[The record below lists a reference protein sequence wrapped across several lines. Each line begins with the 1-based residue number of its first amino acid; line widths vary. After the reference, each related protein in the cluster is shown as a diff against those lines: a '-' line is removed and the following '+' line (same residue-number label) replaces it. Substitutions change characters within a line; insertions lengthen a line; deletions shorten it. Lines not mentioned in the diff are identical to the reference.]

1 MLVLNLDIS
10 KDLVREKIDID
21 SFSGV
26 DPTFVSRYLI
36 IAVILKAYQ
45 KHLGLKEL
53 KVLDVGGSGSIL
65 NKFIDVNLTII
76 DILPNEANLPN
87 YFQGSALIMPFADN
101 SFDVVISCDVLE
113 HINKDDRTLFL
124 KESSRVTKDLMITAA
139 PFNLKGVRKAEISAN
154 KFYKD
159 MTGED
164 HRWLF
169 EHLLDELPDLP
180 LAVKVLSDSGMQI
193 EHFSHTSLDNW
204 QLVTRAGFLIAQEAI
219 HPEFV
224 EKIKELNN
232 YYLNHIMQSD
242 FSATGYR
249 SFIIAS
255 KQQKVNIKSQPDIYK
270 PELEVIFSMLNDAIL
285 KLL

>member
-1 MLVLNLDIS
+1 MLTLNISKGLSGKLIDIS
-10 KDLVREKIDID
+10 
-21 SFSGV
+21 SFSGA

-45 KHLGLKEL
+45 KLLGSNKL

-65 NKFIDVNLTII
+65 SKFIDVDLTII
-76 DILPNEANLPN
+76 DILPNDANRDN
-87 YFQGSALIMPFADN
+87 YIQGSALIMPFADS
-101 SFDVVISCDVLE
+101 SFDVVMSCDVLE
-113 HINKDDRTLFL
+113 HIGKDDRPLFL
-124 KESSRVTKDLMITAA
+124 KESARVTKDLMITAA
-139 PFNLKGVRKAEISAN
+139 PFNLQGVRKAEISAN

-169 EHLLDELPDLP
+169 EHLLDELPDLL
-180 LAVKVLSDSGMQI
+180 LASKVLGDLGMQV

-204 QLVTRAGFLIAQEAI
+204 QLVTQAGFLVAQEAI

-224 EKIKELNN
+224 EKIKELND
-232 YYLNHIMQSD
+232 YYLGNIMRSD
-242 FSATGYR
+242 FSDTGYR

-255 KQQKVNIKSQPDIYK
+255 KKQKIDIKPEKDIYR
-270 PELEVIFSMLNDAIL
+270 PELEIVFSILSDAIL